1 MNSCW
6 NHEDPNRS
14 PLERKIP
21 VNSLFCK
28 LFKHSFCFIVRQG
41 SHLRLCGLAHTNN
54 KTTTTRVQGE
64 DISVTLRILS
74 VQKGRWSSTLR
85 APRLPKVGGAAHA
98 GCTLPGYHGDSE
110 GANGDESIGVCVQ
123 LPTFG
128 LFSQYSRG
136 VASETTL
143 IPFNIRVVSESLFSA
158 CMPLTVIV
166 EFAGSQ

>member
-6 NHEDPNRS
+6 NHEDLNRS

-41 SHLRLCGLAHTNN
+41 SHLRLCGLAHTNS

-64 DISVTLRILS
+64 DISVTLRILRM
-74 VQKGRWSSTLR
+74 QKGRWSSTLR
-85 APRLPKVGGAAHA
+85 APRLSKVGGAAHA

-110 GANGDESIGVCVQ
+110 GANGDESTGVCVQ
-123 LPTFG
+123 IPTFG
-128 LFSQYSRG
+128 L
-136 VASETTL
+136 
-143 IPFNIRVVSESLFSA
+143 
-158 CMPLTVIV
+158 TVLS
-166 EFAGSQ
+166 GCG

>member
-6 NHEDPNRS
+6 NHEDLNRS

-41 SHLRLCGLAHTNN
+41 SHLRLCGLTHTNS

-74 VQKGRWSSTLR
+74 MQKAGGAPRCARRDCQRWVGLPMQVARCQDTTATVKVQTATEVSGYVFSYLPLAYFHSTLGVWL
-85 APRLPKVGGAAHA
+85 ARL
-98 GCTLPGYHGDSE
+98 L
-110 GANGDESIGVCVQ
+110 
-123 LPTFG
+123 
-128 LFSQYSRG
+128 
-136 VASETTL
+136 
-143 IPFNIRVVSESLFSA
+143 
-158 CMPLTVIV
+158 
-166 EFAGSQ
+166 